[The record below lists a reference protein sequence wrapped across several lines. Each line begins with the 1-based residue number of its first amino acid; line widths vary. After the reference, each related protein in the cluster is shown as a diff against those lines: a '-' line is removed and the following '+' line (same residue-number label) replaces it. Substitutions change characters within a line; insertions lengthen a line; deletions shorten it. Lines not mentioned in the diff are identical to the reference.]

1 MRVRTMERTKIPRE
15 NGIFGLYLIT
25 RNAIFNGTIMRA
37 KMISFFS
44 KRTVYSI
51 AIALFLILLPQ
62 SLFCQSASRSHTVTV
77 IVNPITV
84 MQLSTGTVNL
94 NITGADAIA
103 GQDEMSVTDQST
115 TIYWGTN
122 CLAQKITIETNLDPQ
137 QFKVMSLAVSQTGG
151 TPVEA
156 EISTTPKDFLRDIE
170 RSSGN
175 TRVRYTGI
183 ALASQGIGTDSHLI
197 TFTITTQ

>member
-25 RNAIFNGTIMRA
+25 RIAIFDGKVLRE
-37 KMISFFS
+37 KMKSFFS
-44 KRTVYSI
+44 KMVIYPI
-51 AIALFLILLPQ
+51 AIAIFLLLSTQ
-62 SLFCQSASRSHTVTV
+62 AAFCQVSRSHTVTV
-77 IVNPITV
+77 IVNPVTV